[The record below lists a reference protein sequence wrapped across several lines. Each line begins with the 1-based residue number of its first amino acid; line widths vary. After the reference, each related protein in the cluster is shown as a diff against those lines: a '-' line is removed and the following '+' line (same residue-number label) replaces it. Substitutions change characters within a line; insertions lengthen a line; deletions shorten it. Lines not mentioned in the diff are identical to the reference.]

1 MFRHILAFAFLLFT
15 PVWMQDHTPDEK
27 HFYRRF
33 FTKKHRA
40 KRSKAKQ
47 LWIGMLLL
55 MLLFPSPPL
64 IVSMLLFTTF
74 LTFSLMD
81 ESG

>member
-1 MFRHILAFAFLLFT
+1 MLLHLLEFLFFLVA
-15 PVWMQDHTPDEK
+15 PGWMQDRTPDEK

-40 KRSKAKQ
+40 KRSKAKL
-47 LWIGMLLL
+47 LWIGMLSL
-55 MLLFPSPPL
+55 MLLFPYPPL
-64 IVSMLLFTTF
+64 IVTMFLFTTF

-81 ESG
+81 ETN